1 MERNT
6 FKFFRSYRDS
16 ARAIASVSVEDAF
29 SFLMAIMDYA
39 LDGAAPDSTGTTAAM
54 FLLVK
59 PTLDASIKRQEAGAK
74 GGSSSKQT
82 STAEDFDEST
92 EPEPASKP
100 QANASKP
107 QAPVKQ
113 TASTNQAPFKQTAST
128 RQAEAKHQESTE
140 QPAETKTDLSV
151 SKPEPEVGSRMK
163 EVGSKDVGCRS
174 KEELLSSK
182 ECVSTQAHT
191 HQEPMDSF
199 SPLVSAKLREW
210 FNYKAQR
217 REGYTPQGRQALLSQ
232 VAKYLESYPESAVC
246 ALIDECM
253 AASWKTIVFERLD
266 KKPAA
271 YTPAR
276 DQPKPQRRELDADE
290 QAAIRRMFGGDA
302 P

>member
-16 ARAIASVSVEDAF
+16 ARAIASVSVEDAY
-29 SFLMAIMDYA
+29 SFLMAVMDYA
-39 LDGAAPDSTGTTAAM
+39 LDGALPDSAGTTAAM

-59 PTLDASIKRQEAGAK
+59 PTLDASIKKQESGAK
-74 GGSSSKQT
+74 GGSRRKQADT
-82 STAEDFDEST
+82 TEDFEEST
-92 EPEPASKP
+92 HPEHESKP

-113 TASTNQAPFKQTAST
+113 TVSTQ
-128 RQAEAKHQESTE
+128 
-140 QPAETKTDLSV
+140 QPAETKTDFPA
-151 SKPEPEVGSRMK
+151 SKPEPEVGSRKK
-163 EVGSKDVGCRS
+163 EVGSKDVGCGK
-174 KEELLSSK
+174 KEEVLSPK
-182 ECVSTQAHT
+182 ECVSTPAHT

-199 SPLVSAKLREW
+199 SPPVAAKLRDW

-232 VAKYLESYPESAVC
+232 VAKYLESYPETAVC

>member
-82 STAEDFDEST
+82 STTGDFEEST

-113 TASTNQAPFKQTAST
+113 TTSTQ
-128 RQAEAKHQESTE
+128 QAEQKHPESTQ
-140 QPAETKTDLSV
+140 QPTETKTDFPV
-151 SKPEPEVGSRMK
+151 SKPEPEVGSRKK

-174 KEELLSSK
+174 KEELLSAK

-210 FNYKAQR
+210 FSYKSQR
-217 REGYTPQGRQALLSQ
+217 REGYTPQGKQALLSQ
-232 VAKYLESYPESAVC
+232 VAKYLEAYPESAVC

-276 DQPKPQRRELDADE
+276 DQPNHQRRELDADE
-290 QAAIRRMFGGDA
+290 QAAIRRMFGGE
-302 P
+302 PL

>member
-16 ARAIASVSVEDAF
+16 ARAIASGSVEDAF

-82 STAEDFDEST
+82 STTGDFEEST

-113 TASTNQAPFKQTAST
+113 TTSTQ
-128 RQAEAKHQESTE
+128 QAEQKHPESTQ
-140 QPAETKTDLSV
+140 QPTETKTDFPV
-151 SKPEPEVGSRMK
+151 SKPEPEVGSRKK

-174 KEELLSSK
+174 KEELLSAK

-210 FNYKAQR
+210 FSYKSQR
-217 REGYTPQGRQALLSQ
+217 REGYTPQGKQALLSQ
-232 VAKYLESYPESAVC
+232 VAKYLEAYPESAVC

-253 AASWKTIVFERLD
+253 AASWKTIVCERLD

-276 DQPKPQRRELDADE
+276 DQPNHQRRELDADE
-290 QAAIRRMFGGDA
+290 QAAIRRMFGGE
-302 P
+302 PL

>member
-16 ARAIASVSVEDAF
+16 ARAIASVSVEDAY
-29 SFLMAIMDYA
+29 SFLMAVMDYA
-39 LDGAAPDSTGTTAAM
+39 LDGASPDSTGTTAAM

-82 STAEDFDEST
+82 GTAEDFDEST

-113 TASTNQAPFKQTAST
+113 TESTNQANVKHPEST
-128 RQAEAKHQESTE
+128 QQAEPKQPESTQ
-140 QPAETKTDLSV
+140 QPAETKTDFSA
-151 SKPEPEVGSRMK
+151 SKPEPEVGSRKK

-174 KEELLSSK
+174 KEELLGAK

-191 HQEPMDSF
+191 HQEPMESF
-199 SPLVSAKLREW
+199 SPPVAAKLRDW
-210 FNYKAQR
+210 FNYKSQR

-232 VAKYLESYPESAVC
+232 VSKYLEAYPESAVC

-271 YTPAR
+271 YAPAR
-276 DQPKPQRRELDADE
+276 DQPNHQRRELDADE

>member
-39 LDGAAPDSTGTTAAM
+39 LDGASPDSTGTTAAM

-59 PTLDASIKRQEAGAK
+59 PTLDASIKKQESGAK
-74 GGSSSKQT
+74 GGSSRKQT
-82 STAEDFDEST
+82 ETTEDFEESTAT
-92 EPEPASKP
+92 EPESKP
-100 QANASKP
+100 QAN
-107 QAPVKQ
+107 VKQ
-113 TASTNQAPFKQTAST
+113 TASTQ
-128 RQAEAKHQESTE
+128 QAEPKHPESTQ
-140 QPAETKTDLSV
+140 QPAETKTDLSA
-151 SKPEPEVGSRMK
+151 SKPEPEVGSRKK

-174 KEELLSSK
+174 KEELLSAK

-199 SPLVSAKLREW
+199 SPLVSAKLRDW

-232 VAKYLESYPESAVC
+232 VSKYLEAYPESAVC

-266 KKPAA
+266 KKPTA
-271 YTPAR
+271 YATAR
-276 DQPKPQRRELDADE
+276 DQPNHQRRELDADE
-290 QAAIRRMFGGDA
+290 QAAIRRMFGGE
-302 P
+302 PL

>member
-16 ARAIASVSVEDAF
+16 ARAIASVSVDDAY
-29 SFLMAIMDYA
+29 SFLMAVMDYA
-39 LDGAAPDSTGTTAAM
+39 LDGAVPDSTGTTAAM

-59 PTLDASIKRQEAGAK
+59 PTMDASIKKQESGAK
-74 GGSSSKQT
+74 GGSSRKQT
-82 STAEDFDEST
+82 ETPEDFEESTAT
-92 EPEPASKP
+92 EPESKP
-100 QANASKP
+100 QANVKQNESTK

-113 TASTNQAPFKQTAST
+113 TASTQ
-128 RQAEAKHQESTE
+128 QAEPKHPESTQ
-140 QPAETKTDLSV
+140 QPTETKTDFLG

-174 KEELLSSK
+174 KEEVLSDK

-217 REGYTPQGRQALLSQ
+217 REGYTPQGKQALLSQ
-232 VAKYLESYPESAVC
+232 VAKYLEAYPEPAVC

-290 QAAIRRMFGGDA
+290 QAAIRRMFGGETL
-302 P
+302 

>member
-16 ARAIASVSVEDAF
+16 ARAIASVSVEDAY
-29 SFLMAIMDYA
+29 SFLMAVMDYA
-39 LDGAAPDSTGTTAAM
+39 LDGAVPDCAGTTAAM

-59 PTLDASIKRQEAGAK
+59 PTLDASIKKQESGAK
-74 GGSSSKQT
+74 GGSSRKQT
-82 STAEDFDEST
+82 ETTEGFEEST
-92 EPEPASKP
+92 HPETESKP

-113 TASTNQAPFKQTAST
+113 TVSTQ
-128 RQAEAKHQESTE
+128 QAEPKQPESTE
-140 QPAETKTDLSV
+140 QATETKTDFPV

-174 KEELLSSK
+174 KEEVLSAK

-210 FNYKAQR
+210 FNYKSQR
-217 REGYTPQGRQALLSQ
+217 REGYTPQGKQALLSQ
-232 VAKYLESYPESAVC
+232 VAKYLEAYPEPAVC

-276 DQPKPQRRELDADE
+276 DQPNHQRRELDADE

>member
-1 MERNT
+1 MERST

-16 ARAIASVSVEDAF
+16 ARAIASVSVEDAY
-29 SFLMAIMDYA
+29 SFLMAVMDYA
-39 LDGAAPDSTGTTAAM
+39 LDGAVPDSAGTTAAM

-59 PTLDASIKRQEAGAK
+59 PTLDASIKKQESGAK
-74 GGSSSKQT
+74 GGSSRKQAET
-82 STAEDFDEST
+82 TEDFEEST
-92 EPEPASKP
+92 HPEPESKP

-113 TASTNQAPFKQTAST
+113 TVSTQ
-128 RQAEAKHQESTE
+128 QAEPKYPEST
-140 QPAETKTDLSV
+140 QKQAETKTDFPA

-163 EVGSKDVGCRS
+163 DVGSKDVGCRS
-174 KEELLSSK
+174 KEELLSPK

-199 SPLVSAKLREW
+199 SPPVAAKLRDW

-232 VAKYLESYPESAVC
+232 VAKYLEAYPEPAVC

>member
-16 ARAIASVSVEDAF
+16 ARAIASVSVEDAY
-29 SFLMAIMDYA
+29 SFLMAVMDYA
-39 LDGAAPDSTGTTAAM
+39 LDGALPDSAGTTAAM

-59 PTLDASIKRQEAGAK
+59 PTLDASIKKQESGAK
-74 GGSSSKQT
+74 GGSSRKQT
-82 STAEDFDEST
+82 DTTEDFEESTAT
-92 EPEPASKP
+92 EPASKP

-113 TASTNQAPFKQTAST
+113 TVSTQ
-128 RQAEAKHQESTE
+128 QAEPKHPESTQ
-140 QPAETKTDLSV
+140 QPTETKTDFQA
-151 SKPEPEVGSRMK
+151 SKPEPEVGSRKK

-174 KEELLSSK
+174 KEELLSAK

-199 SPLVSAKLREW
+199 SPPVAAKLRDW

-232 VAKYLESYPESAVC
+232 VAKYLESYPETAVC

-276 DQPKPQRRELDADE
+276 DQPKPPRRELDADE

>member
-16 ARAIASVSVEDAF
+16 ARAIASVSVENAY
-29 SFLMAIMDYA
+29 SFLMAVMDYA
-39 LDGAAPDSTGTTAAM
+39 LDGAVPDSAGTTAAM

-59 PTLDASIKRQEAGAK
+59 PTLDASIKKQESGAK
-74 GGSSSKQT
+74 GGSSRKQT
-82 STAEDFDEST
+82 DTTEDFEEST

-113 TASTNQAPFKQTAST
+113 TVSTQ
-128 RQAEAKHQESTE
+128 QAEPKHPESTQ
-140 QPAETKTDLSV
+140 QPNETKTDFPA
-151 SKPEPEVGSRMK
+151 SKPEPEVGSRKK

-174 KEELLSSK
+174 KEELLSAK

-199 SPLVSAKLREW
+199 SPPVAAKLRDW

-232 VAKYLESYPESAVC
+232 VAKYLESYPETAVC

>member
-16 ARAIASVSVEDAF
+16 ARAIASVSVEDAY
-29 SFLMAIMDYA
+29 SFLMAVMDYA
-39 LDGAAPDSTGTTAAM
+39 LDGAVPDSAGTTAAM

-59 PTLDASIKRQEAGAK
+59 PTLDASIKKQESGAK
-74 GGSSSKQT
+74 GGSSRKQTETTEDFEESTNPKPESKQ
-82 STAEDFDEST
+82 
-92 EPEPASKP
+92 

-107 QAPVKQ
+107 QAPVKHPS
-113 TASTNQAPFKQTAST
+113 STQ
-128 RQAEAKHQESTE
+128 QAEPKHPESTQ
-140 QPAETKTDLSV
+140 QPTETKTDFPA

-174 KEELLSSK
+174 KEELLSAK

-199 SPLVSAKLREW
+199 SPPVAAKLRDW

-232 VAKYLESYPESAVC
+232 VAKYLEAYPETAVC

>member
-59 PTLDASIKRQEAGAK
+59 PTLDASIKRQESGAK

-92 EPEPASKP
+92 EPESASKP

-113 TASTNQAPFKQTAST
+113 TASTNQSNV
-128 RQAEAKHQESTE
+128 KHPEST
-140 QPAETKTDLSV
+140 QQAAETKTDFSA
-151 SKPEPEVGSRMK
+151 SKPELEVGSRKK

-174 KEELLSSK
+174 KEEVLSAK
-182 ECVSTQAHT
+182 ECVSAPAHT

-199 SPLVSAKLREW
+199 SPPVAAKLREW
-210 FNYKAQR
+210 FNYKSQR

-232 VAKYLESYPESAVC
+232 VAKYLEAYPESAVC

-276 DQPKPQRRELDADE
+276 DQPNHQRRELDADE
-290 QAAIRRMFGGDA
+290 QAAIRRMFGGE
-302 P
+302 PL